1 MDEKNR
7 VISSDLDNS
16 FFNKN
21 DMSISN
27 NRISI
32 RGG

>member
-1 MDEKNR
+1 MDDKNR
-7 VISSDLDNS
+7 VNTSDLDNS
-16 FFNKN
+16 FFYKN
-21 DMSISN
+21 DMNISN